1 MVEIKWTTQSL
12 DDIDNIVEF
21 ISRDSQKY
29 ANIQVQIFFETVEI
43 LETHPKSGRIVP
55 EIKDPS
61 IREII
66 VGFYRIIYQIQ
77 SKTLINIITVHHSK
91 KLVRSKLFKKS

>member
-1 MVEIKWTTQSL
+1 L
-12 DDIDNIVEF
+12 DDINNIAEF
-21 ISRDSQKY
+21 ISRDSLKY
-29 ANIQVQIFFETVEI
+29 ANIQVQFFFDSVEI
-43 LETHPKSGRIVP
+43 LGAHPKSGRIVP

-91 KLVRSKLFKKS
+91 KLVRSKLFKK

>member
-1 MVEIKWTTQSL
+1 MVEVKWTSQSL
-12 DDIDNIVEF
+12 DDINNIAEF
-21 ISRDSQKY
+21 ISRDSLKY
-29 ANIQVQIFFETVEI
+29 ANIQVQIFFDSVEI
-43 LETHPKSGRIVP
+43 LGAHPKSGRIVP

-77 SKTLINIITVHHSK
+77 SKTLINIITFHHSK
-91 KLVRSKLFKKS
+91 KLVRSKLFKK